1 MTGLIARARGART
14 TLLTL
19 AGFGSLTA
27 SAWVAF
33 GLAAGLA
40 ASGVS
45 ALVLEYLTGDDGE
58 EKRL

>member
-19 AGFGSLTA
+19 AGFSSLTA
-27 SAWVAF
+27 SAWVSF
-33 GLAAGLA
+33 GIGAGLA
-40 ASGVS
+40 ALGAS
-45 ALVLEYLTGDDGE
+45 ALVLEYLTDDQGE

>member
-1 MTGLIARARGART
+1 VTGLIARAREART

-19 AGFGSLTA
+19 SGFGSLTA

-40 ASGVS
+40 ATGVS
-45 ALVLEYLTGDDGE
+45 ALVLEFLTGDE
-58 EKRL
+58 ERRQ